1 MIDKAIQT
9 YISVLKAEVQHLKT
23 KIEPHDTGHI
33 HTTIGTLTHRIK
45 ELEEQQM
52 IKYIHLLIG
61 ATLIAGGIGTLNMEF
76 TFYICGVIFIAAG
89 MGGILLGDE

>member
-1 MIDKAIQT
+1 
-9 YISVLKAEVQHLKT
+9 
-23 KIEPHDTGHI
+23 
-33 HTTIGTLTHRIK
+33 
-45 ELEEQQM
+45 M

-76 TFYICGVIFIAAG
+76 TFYVCGVIFVAAG